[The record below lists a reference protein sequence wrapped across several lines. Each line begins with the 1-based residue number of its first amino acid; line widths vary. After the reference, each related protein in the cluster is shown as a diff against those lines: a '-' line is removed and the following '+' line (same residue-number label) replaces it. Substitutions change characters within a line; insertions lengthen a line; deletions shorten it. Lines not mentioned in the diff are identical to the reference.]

1 MHNMV
6 SSTLVSVANSAQPAN
21 QFDQTNI
28 KQGVAMSRRYTASGS
43 SAAISV
49 SPTNGIPIH

>member
-49 SPTNGIPIH
+49 SLTNGIPIH